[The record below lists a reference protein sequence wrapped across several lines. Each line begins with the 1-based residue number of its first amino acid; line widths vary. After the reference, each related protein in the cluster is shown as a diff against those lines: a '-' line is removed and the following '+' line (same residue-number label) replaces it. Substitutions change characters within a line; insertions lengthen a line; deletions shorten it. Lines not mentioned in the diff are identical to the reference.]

1 VGDVTPS
8 PNRRKFSFF
17 LSKIQKFSCVLLEKV
32 MVHPSETNSL
42 FLPPML
48 VGSGY
53 PCLRFILFFIGYFVS
68 GKDAKIR
75 SRILVSIVI
84 INRIKFFILDMT
96 AKSALTVYK
105 NILHELSI
113 NNSLFSYRLSP
124 IYLKIKDEYH
134 RYRPI
139 TSKYCKHTDEVLFVA
154 RTYLT
159 YLESVRQC
167 QIIHSTYSK
176 GEKTIQQAANIVGL
190 NLPKT
195 TNQPHLPLNQKSD

>member
-1 VGDVTPS
+1 
-8 PNRRKFSFF
+8 
-17 LSKIQKFSCVLLEKV
+17 
-32 MVHPSETNSL
+32 MVHPLRNKFAIPASPAPP
-42 FLPPML
+42 PPML

-75 SRILVSIVI
+75 SRILVSIGI
-84 INRIKFFILDMT
+84 INRIKIFILDMT

-159 YLESVRQC
+159 YLKSVRQC